1 MGSDGKKRSGS
12 GRKRTKPVN
21 KDLYQCMC
29 NTGASSIMEH
39 GNTDLKKSRDHAVL
53 SNFVETPSP
62 SGSEWPQVQIK
73 RSCVRVLI

>member
-1 MGSDGKKRSGS
+1 M
-12 GRKRTKPVN
+12 GRKEEEVEEERTKPVN